1 MKKITLLIFGFL
13 FSLTIIAQGKSGD
26 SKKENGKSRTDKS
39 VKQKS
44 AAQNEKEEKIKNVNK
59 EYKKNAKAGRER
71 RVKDKYEKDIKDERE
86 KKVKEEHNKK
96 VWDGTS
102 DENGKGPK
110 FSKNQP
116 AKVREAF
123 QQDYPNAGNVSWSKY
138 RGDWTATFGSG
149 LAMSTAVYH
158 ANGERRDT
166 RTPVASNEVPG
177 NILDSIFKR
186 RPGTKL
192 EDIIKIERPNGAKNI
207 FRIKDNMQ
215 GNTGY
220 FYYDSDGQ
228 PVQYDY

>member
-1 MKKITLLIFGFL
+1 MNKIILMIVGFF
-13 FSLTIIAQGKSGD
+13 FSLTIIAQKKSD
-26 SKKENGKSRTDKS
+26 DKNENSKSKTENAKKEKSK
-39 VKQKS
+39 
-44 AAQNEKEEKIKNVNK
+44 AQHEKEEKIKKVNK
-59 EYKKNAKAGRER
+59 EYKKSAKADREK

-86 KKVKEEHNKK
+86 KKVKEELSKK

-102 DENGKGPK
+102 DKSGNGPK

-116 AKVREAF
+116 AKVRGAF
-123 QQDYPNAGNVSWSKY
+123 QQDYPNARNVAWSKY

-149 LAMSTAVYH
+149 LSMSTAVYH

-166 RTPVASNEVPG
+166 RTPVTSNEVPG

-192 EDIIKIERPNGAKNI
+192 EEVIKIERPNGARNI

-220 FYYDSDGQ
+220 YYYDSEGQ
-228 PVQYDY
+228 TVQYDY

>member
-1 MKKITLLIFGFL
+1 
-13 FSLTIIAQGKSGD
+13 
-26 SKKENGKSRTDKS
+26 
-39 VKQKS
+39 
-44 AAQNEKEEKIKNVNK
+44 
-59 EYKKNAKAGRER
+59 
-71 RVKDKYEKDIKDERE
+71 
-86 KKVKEEHNKK
+86 
-96 VWDGTS
+96 
-102 DENGKGPK
+102 
-110 FSKNQP
+110 
-116 AKVREAF
+116 
-123 QQDYPNAGNVSWSKY
+123 
-138 RGDWTATFGSG
+138 
-149 LAMSTAVYH
+149 MSTAVYH

-166 RTPVASNEVPG
+166 RTPVTQNEVPG